1 MFFQAGRGG
10 LEPNSGFTGLAQ
22 VFGDGVFLVRY
33 ADPIRKRRRALE
45 LKGLTIVQDNRPGLL
60 AEVTTLLESKGINIS
75 SIGGETVEAV
85 AALHLIATPYQ
96 DCLKVLSDAGFK
108 VFTNEQI
115 IIRLRD
121 EPGALASVSRQLAND
136 QVDIRSIHFVDRAED
151 VCVFALVT
159 GNDFRARQ
167 LLREVLVS

>member
-1 MFFQAGRGG
+1 MGIGVGRDG
-10 LEPNSGFTGLAQ
+10 LEPNSGFTSLAQ
-22 VFGDGVFLVRY
+22 VRGDGVFPVRY
-33 ADPIRKRRRALE
+33 ADPIRKRSIALE

-75 SIGGETVEAV
+75 SIDGETVEAV

-115 IIRLRD
+115 IIRLKD
-121 EPGALASVSRQLAND
+121 EPGALAAVSRQLAND
-136 QVDIRSIHFVDRAED
+136 QVDIRSIHFVDRVEA